1 MPGIRV
7 KRSILAAS
15 VALTTAIGGCTPA
28 TRTPARPPAGLGAAS
43 PQCPLAASQLR
54 PLVVE
59 WAGADRGSLELLLRR
74 GLVAVR
80 YAGCELEVLRHCR
93 VPGEYTYSGF
103 NRKHDTVTIQT
114 SDELYT
120 QLPVGAYRLAAKL
133 ARGGALHVDM
143 TLVGMYEASRGEV
156 AVNELEG
163 TCDGATHVLA
173 AAQVGAFSLYAGGNT
188 EVEATGAS
196 GGASYEVLNSDGV
209 QAACTAAS
217 TADRSAPE
225 GCGALLR
232 LELSPLRAA
241 PLVAAAA
248 PPAPAAIVD
257 VAAAAPPAPAAI
269 VDVAPPA
276 DPEPADAAA
285 PAPETAPTPPPP
297 APAPAVAPPRPPVRF
312 ADDDDHLRMHS
323 TASYAAVDPTKIRHP
338 LNPPGPLT
346 TAPESRYRG
355 LYAAGGVMFAAAVG
369 GTIMGIV
376 GAGRAAA
383 RPPDARLDP
392 GQLRAFDERHRA
404 AITLERS
411 GLTLGLAGCVLGVV
425 LFALGGRNQARLER
439 WSRVRVAPML
449 ARTTGGIDLTLRF

>member
-1 MPGIRV
+1 MPGTCV
-7 KRSILAAS
+7 ERSILAVW

-28 TRTPARPPAGLGAAS
+28 TRAPGAVGPPSALVADS

-103 NRKHDTVTIQT
+103 NRKHDTVTIQS

-133 ARGGALHVDM
+133 ARVGALHVDM
-143 TLVGMYEASRGEV
+143 TLVGMYEASRAEV
-156 AVNELEG
+156 VVSELEG
-163 TCDGATHVLA
+163 SCGGATHVLA

-188 EVEATGAS
+188 DVEATGA
-196 GGASYEVLNSDGV
+196 GAGASYEVLNSDGV
-209 QAACTAAS
+209 QAACAAAS

-232 LELSPLRAA
+232 LEFTPLRAA
-241 PLVAAAA
+241 PIVAAASL
-248 PPAPAAIVD
+248 PAPAAIVE
-257 VAAAAPPAPAAI
+257 
-269 VDVAPPA
+269 VAPPA
-276 DPEPADAAA
+276 DPEPAHAVA
-285 PAPETAPTPPPP
+285 PAPETAPAPPPP
-297 APAPAVAPPRPPVRF
+297 APAPAVAPSRPPVSV
-312 ADDDDHLRMHS
+312 ASDDHIRMHS
-323 TASYAAVDPTKIRHP
+323 AASYVPVDPAKIRHP
-338 LNPPGPLT
+338 LNHPGPPT

-383 RPPDARLDP
+383 RPPDANLDP
-392 GQLRAFDERHRA
+392 GQLRAFDERRRA

-411 GLTLGLAGCVLGVV
+411 GLTLGLAGCLVGVV

-449 ARTTGGIDLTLRF
+449 ARTHGGIDLTLRF